1 MQVLVV
7 EDECLIRM
15 LVCNLLEEAGYT
27 CIEAANAVEALALLD
42 SKLCRPALLMTDLNL
57 GAGPDGRT
65 LAREAVR
72 RIPGLPVVFMTGNPE
87 CFDDHP
93 FRADERLVAK
103 LFAGADLLKL
113 TAELRPAA
121 SLHRA
126 TEAALAPDLHLQ
138 AA

>member
-15 LVCNLLEEAGYT
+15 LVCNLLEEAGYI
-27 CIEAANAVEALALLD
+27 CLEAANAMEALALLD
-42 SKLCRPALLMTDLNL
+42 SKRCRPALLVTDFNL
-57 GAGPDGRT
+57 GHGPDGQA
-65 LAREAVR
+65 LAREAVS

-87 CFDDHP
+87 SFDDYP

-103 LFAGADLLKL
+103 PFASGDLLEL
-113 TAELRPAA
+113 AAALRPVT
-121 SLHRA
+121 SLPRA
-126 TEAALAPDLHLQ
+126 TEPALAPDRHLQ